1 METRKQIAETLA
13 KNAARKYLAEIR
25 LERLAAELTATDQ
38 KHEAEH
44 WMEQHAS

>member
-38 KHEAEH
+38 QHEAEH
-44 WMEQHAS
+44 WLALHSA